1 MGEGIV
7 RKLEMDMDGRTALF
21 KMDNQ
26 PSPTTKHEGLCSV
39 SRGSLDG
46 RGVWGRMDAC
56 INIRGLSP
64 FAVQLKCHSIVNQLC
79 SIKNKRFKMNASVSQ
94 VLTAKRLRDPQNLQI
109 L

>member
-46 RGVWGRMDAC
+46 RGVWGRVDMCAC
-56 INIRGLSP
+56 LAESLQCPPETITSLLISCSP
-64 FAVQLKCHSIVNQLC
+64 VQNV
-79 SIKNKRFKMNASVSQ
+79 FV
-94 VLTAKRLRDPQNLQI
+94 V
-109 L
+109 